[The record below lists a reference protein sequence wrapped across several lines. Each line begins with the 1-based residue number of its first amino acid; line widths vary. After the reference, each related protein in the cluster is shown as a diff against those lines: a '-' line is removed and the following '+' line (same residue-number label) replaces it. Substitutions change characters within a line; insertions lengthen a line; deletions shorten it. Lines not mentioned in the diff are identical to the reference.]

1 MWKAC
6 VTVRPAV
13 WYSTKNARRIPQ
25 SVEVLITMKTG
36 QLVGGISVV
45 LIIIA
50 GVLYWQNL
58 SEDLSDTL
66 PSALAQTINQCDLIA
81 GKAVVGLPEALPF
94 QKLEKMARQSRVLD
108 RCMQDRGY
116 QQNPAWVTKANA
128 RANEIAHAQ
137 NISQDEAYE
146 TLRRQAMLKDDVAGT
161 SYWRPKK

>member
-1 MWKAC
+1 
-6 VTVRPAV
+6 
-13 WYSTKNARRIPQ
+13 
-25 SVEVLITMKTG
+25 MKTG
-36 QLVGGISVV
+36 QLVGGIGGG

-58 SEDLSDTL
+58 SEDPSDTL

-81 GKAVVGLPEALPF
+81 GKAAAGLPEALPF
-94 QKLEKMARQSRVLD
+94 QKLEKIARQSRVLD

-128 RANEIAHAQ
+128 RASENAHAQ
-137 NISQDEAYE
+137 HVSQDEAYE

-161 SYWRPKK
+161 NYWRARK